1 MKKHKRLFAALL
13 VLAVAIVMLSS
24 AVYIA
29 VQADHDCT
37 GTDCQ
42 ICYHIASCQQTLKQA
57 ALTGSAAAACRCCDL
72 CPVWR
77 SAMRGEAVCLVYTGI
92 TQGKTIQLNTGMCLG
107 VKSAHFG

>member
-13 VLAVAIVMLSS
+13 VLAVAIVVLSS

-57 ALTGSAAAACRCCDL
+57 ALTGSAAAA
-72 CPVWR
+72 
-77 SAMRGEAVCLVYTGI
+77 VCLVYTGI
-92 TQGKTIQLNTGMCLG
+92 TQGKTIQLNTGIC
-107 VKSAHFG
+107 V

>member
-37 GTDCQ
+37 GPDCQ
-42 ICYHIASCQQTLKQA
+42 LSHCKLSADAQA
-57 ALTGSAAAACRCCDL
+57 GSIDRKRSRGCRCRDL
-72 CPVWR
+72 CPVR
-77 SAMRGEAVCLVYTGI
+77 RVAVPGEAVCLVYTGLAE
-92 TQGKTIQLNTGMCLG
+92 GKTIQLNTGMCLG
-107 VKSAHFG
+107 VKSAYLG

>member
-57 ALTGSAAAACRCCDL
+57 ALTGSAAAAVIYVLCGDL
-72 CPVWR
+72 LCAAR
-77 SAMRGEAVCLVYTGI
+77 LFASCTLVSL
-92 TQGKTIQLNTGMCLG
+92 K
-107 VKSAHFG
+107 VKLSN

>member
-37 GTDCQ
+37 GTRLPDLLSHCKLS
-42 ICYHIASCQQTLKQA
+42 ADAQA
-57 ALTGSAAAACRCCDL
+57 GGIDRKRSRGCRCCDL

-92 TQGKTIQLNTGMCLG
+92 TQGKTIQLNTGIC
-107 VKSAHFG
+107 V